1 MPIIS
6 CFIREAHETTR
17 IEKQEFNSKYKNKHL
32 NLAIV
37 LVKYQT
43 SVLIIDSDGQG
54 KQSYSV
60 VD

>member
-6 CFIREAHETTR
+6 CFIREAHETKR
-17 IEKQEFNSKYKNKHL
+17 IAKQEFNSKYKNKHL

-37 LVKYQT
+37 EYQT
-43 SVLIIDSDGQG
+43 SVIIIDLDGQG